1 VHLIFQTL
9 ASARTQGKVMLA
21 QERRATKREINVF
34 LTRHPTKKD
43 CNKRK
48 GGGLTLFVKIILLFT
63 ICPATLK
70 KKGRDREQKEKKKRN
85 KFEVLT
91 MFMGGTHILC
101 GLDTL
106 QINWSVHFHLIICL
120 SIFVIISH

>member
-48 GGGLTLFVKIILLFT
+48 GGGGLTLFVKIILLFT

-70 KKGRDREQKEKKKRN
+70 KKGRDREQKERKKAK
-85 KFEVLT
+85 
-91 MFMGGTHILC
+91 
-101 GLDTL
+101 
-106 QINWSVHFHLIICL
+106 
-120 SIFVIISH
+120 